1 MLHGKRIYI
10 VEDEAIVAMEMQQL
24 LEERGAEVRTFQH
37 AGEIRD
43 ADLSTIDL
51 VLFDARMG
59 AASVVDFASRLRTA
73 DVAMVVASADSGVGS
88 LFPDAVPL
96 AKPFLAE
103 TLIDACQRAISA

>member
-1 MLHGKRIYI
+1 MLDGKRIII

-24 LEERGAEVRTFQH
+24 LEERGAEVRTFQY
-37 AGEIRD
+37 AGEISD
-43 ADLSTIDL
+43 ADLANIDL

-59 AASVVDFASRLRTA
+59 AASVVEFASRLKKA
-73 DVAMVVASADSGVGS
+73 DVAMVVASADSGVGT

-103 TLIDACQRAISA
+103 TLIGACQRAIGA